1 MPQLMAVFR
10 LLRPLPQ
17 HRRKTSFIFRM
28 DNLCAGIRASSYQQT
43 KGAGYRGLS
52 ASIAPDFHPH
62 QGVAGFTGIGGSFRM
77 EWVAALPWNQW
88 QDWSGIRMQEDLEMM
103 GKR

>member
-1 MPQLMAVFR
+1 
-10 LLRPLPQ
+10 
-17 HRRKTSFIFRM
+17 M
-28 DNLCAGIRASSYQQT
+28 DNLCAGIRASSDQHK

-88 QDWSGIRMQEDLEMM
+88 QAWSGIRMPTP
-103 GKR
+103 KRFEIAGSPAFSSAHQNHAGFR

>member
-1 MPQLMAVFR
+1 
-10 LLRPLPQ
+10 
-17 HRRKTSFIFRM
+17 M
-28 DNLCAGIRASSYQQT
+28 DNLCAGIRASSDQHK

-88 QDWSGIRMQEDLEMM
+88 QAWSGIRNPMPACDPLSFKRNDLADRLLLIDLE
-103 GKR
+103 R